1 MNRPYGQ
8 PPVPE
13 PIEPRR
19 LELSLN
25 PEDGSL
31 LTSPLLSVLLAA
43 TDGLYSDLYNMAHGE
58 LEVTTAQ
65 KEAADGDAEDEEEK
79 QQQEQALGP
88 AAAAAAA
95 AAAGSRK
102 EKMSNLSFAQRRH
115 ELAWRLAQHGR
126 TLTHVSALTAAAASS
141 DIATATRVSTH
152 ALQHARTAWVQAD
165 EAQDALYFF
174 HAQLFPARQAPH
186 DVYGALDTLLAR
198 RWVDLPNDL
207 KLVVDRYDNSR
218 EKTWSTSEVADRWH
232 MAVRD
237 KLLRGEVGWVR
248 RNNHHMPWNISL
260 RGGIVR
266 LTHGA
271 PKILRAAPSSST
283 TTSSTDE
290 KAENSDAAGNNS
302 SSSTLIYPIEAVL
315 TVLSTSQPAQWTL
328 VSIEVHAQA
337 KTGESNHQLDTSNRQ
352 RYDLH
357 RLCALAMAKE
367 EARQRK
373 ADKEREQ
380 NSSNDVTMQDTSNH
394 HDSKLPA
401 TTTSPQKLS
410 TMLPA
415 ATVAR
420 PLHSLFQVVHFFSL
434 SWQLEIL
441 SAQAQALRKG
451 VWTEKDSNSKIVVT
465 PVKFFDI
472 DHDDTSSSSSQTLGI
487 VSISFWSVD
496 DRYGPPSMGDLSLDD
511 GEGVVNSAMGGA
523 NNDAMDATSVASSS
537 KQSSSLKY
545 KVPVSNQFTLSVRA
559 ETGGIR
565 VSLSGAASVME
576 FAKVQPHIRSTI
588 HDLLQATSNP
598 FTLSASEA
606 LLAATRLCAER
617 KCQAVVQAL
626 QPSSDS
632 ATDTALPPWIILKV
646 ERGSIAVAAKISYC
660 SGRPKD
666 DSNAAPPTSQ
676 NQRPPVVLF
685 RLMCD
690 ARTGSFISTFPRSAR
705 LLQFMSCN
713 HAKSA
718 ESTALRMAQ
727 LAKNSRASAARRAV
741 TVGRAVRDAFDSL
754 ARSMNVLG
762 QRTGVGGVWQDEDS
776 MSASLRQRAILLA
789 CKDVRVSMIN
799 CCGMSAMYGLS
810 AVAIGVA
817 TGVEACV
824 DM

>member
-1 MNRPYGQ
+1 MNRVYGQ
-8 PPVPE
+8 PAPE
-13 PIEPRR
+13 PIVPRR

-31 LTSPLLSVLLAA
+31 LTAPLLSVLLSS
-43 TDGLYSDLYNMAHGE
+43 TDGLYSDLYNMAQGE
-58 LEVTTAQ
+58 LEVTTAR
-65 KEAADGDAEDEEEK
+65 AAEGDAEDEEEK
-79 QQQEQALGP
+79 QQDQALGP

-141 DIATATRVSTH
+141 DIATATRVSTK

-186 DVYGALDTLLAR
+186 DVYGALDMLLGKS
-198 RWVDLPNDL
+198 WFDLPNDL
-207 KLVVDRYDNSR
+207 KLLVDRYDDSHER
-218 EKTWSTSEVADRWH
+218 AWSSAEVADRWH

-237 KLLRGEVGWVR
+237 KLLRGEVGWMR
-248 RNNHHMPWNISL
+248 QHNQHMAWNISL
-260 RGGIVR
+260 RGGVVR

-271 PKILRAAPSSST
+271 PKVLRTASRSSGST
-283 TTSSTDE
+283 GPGYSPLKPGDTVDSEEASGNSLSHTS
-290 KAENSDAAGNNS
+290 NNE
-302 SSSTLIYPIEAVL
+302 TLIYPIEAVL
-315 TVLSTSQPAQWTL
+315 TVLSTSQPSQWSL
-328 VSIEVHAQA
+328 VSIECHAQA

-367 EARQRK
+367 EVRQRRL
-373 ADKEREQ
+373 DQEKETKSSDTTMEDI
-380 NSSNDVTMQDTSNH
+380 NSNNGQA
-394 HDSKLPA
+394 KIPA
-401 TTTSPQKLS
+401 TTGSSAL
-410 TMLPA
+410 LPSDS
-415 ATVAR
+415 VAR
-420 PLHSLFQVVHFFSL
+420 PLHGLFQVAHSFSL

-451 VWTEKDSNSKIVVT
+451 VWTEKDSNSRIVVT
-465 PVKFFDI
+465 PVRFFDI
-472 DHDDTSSSSSQTLGI
+472 DHDTSSLLGV

-496 DRYGPPSMGDLSLDD
+496 DRYGPPSMGDLCLDESD
-511 GEGVVNSAMGGA
+511 ETSGSTNAAGSS
-523 NNDAMDATSVASSS
+523 NDAIEATSVASSS
-537 KQSSSLKY
+537 KQGSSLKHS
-545 KVPVSNQFTLSVRA
+545 VPVSNQFTLSVRA
-559 ETGGIR
+559 ETGSGIK

-576 FAKVQPHIRSTI
+576 FSKIQPHVRLTIR
-588 HDLLQATSNP
+588 DLLQATSNP
-598 FTLSASEA
+598 FALSASEA

-617 KCQAVVQAL
+617 KCQAVVEAL
-626 QPSSDS
+626 QPSSAS
-632 ATDTALPPWIILKV
+632 AADVALPSWISLKV
-646 ERGSIAVAAKISYC
+646 ERGSIAVSTRIVYYGAATDQPSEL
-660 SGRPKD
+660 
-666 DSNAAPPTSQ
+666 
-676 NQRPPVVLF
+676 QRPPVVLF

-690 ARTGSFISTFPRSAR
+690 ARTGSFISTFARSAR
-705 LLQFMSCN
+705 LLQFMACN

-727 LAKNSRASAARRAV
+727 LAKHSRAGAARRAV

-776 MSASLRQRAILLA
+776 MSASLRQRAINLA

-799 CCGMSAMYGLS
+799 CCGMAAMYGLS
-810 AVAIGVA
+810 AVAMGVA
-817 TGVEACV
+817 SGVDACV